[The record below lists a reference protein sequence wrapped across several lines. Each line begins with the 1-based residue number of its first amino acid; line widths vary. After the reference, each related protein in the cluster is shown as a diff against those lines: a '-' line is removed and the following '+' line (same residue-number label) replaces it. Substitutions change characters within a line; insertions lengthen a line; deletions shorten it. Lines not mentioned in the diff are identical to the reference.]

1 MYSAIKKTWYR
12 YLLGHFPTFGG
23 SLFSGYLRSHKV
35 LTFPSES
42 RYFLGGGG
50 GVVTIGI
57 LLYDVSTIPCRHYN
71 VQIFRI
77 INNYSPKA
85 K

>member
-1 MYSAIKKTWYR
+1 MYNTIKKTWSP
-12 YLLGHFPTFGG
+12 YLLGDFLLSGG
-23 SLFSGYLRSHKV
+23 SLFSGYLKGHKV

-42 RYFLGGGG
+42 RYFRGGGGG
-50 GVVTIGI
+50 GVTIGT
-57 LLYDVSTIPCRHYN
+57 LLYDVSTVPCRHYHM
-71 VQIFRI
+71 QIFRI